1 MKSDI
6 KLDDVLIAIR
16 AHCME
21 CSGGCKKEVE
31 NCRIKTC
38 SLRPYRSLNAIG
50 ASRNEKHDKRQI
62 SMFDLQEKEGEKDGR
77 QKRSGRTR
85 NDKRSGIAR

>member
-1 MKSDI
+1 MKANI

-38 SLRPYRSLNAIG
+38 ALHPYRSLNAIG
-50 ASRNEKHDKRQI
+50 TENKPKPDKRQI
-62 SMFDLQEKEGEKDGR
+62 SMFDLQKER
-77 QKRSGRTR
+77 R
-85 NDKRSGIAR
+85 

>member
-1 MKSDI
+1 MKTDI

-38 SLRPYRSLNAIG
+38 ALRPYRSLSAIG
-50 ASRNEKHDKRQI
+50 AERAPKRDKRQI
-62 SMFDLQEKEGEKDGR
+62 SMFDTQKKEGD
-77 QKRSGRTR
+77 T
-85 NDKRSGIAR
+85 D